1 MRSSLRDNFTLA
13 SRRRA
18 LLLALILLIG
28 AGASAVK
35 VTQPRFKT
43 LVDYQ
48 SQKLTW
54 QQCYDNFECSTL
66 RVPIDYSNLKLGIFK
81 LALLRYKATDQK
93 HRIGSLVVNPGGPGA
108 SGKDYAYNAE
118 SILNP
123 DILSN
128 YDIVGFDPRG
138 VGDSA
143 PIHCLNDA
151 ETDASYAADSKPDN
165 PAELVALEKQGR
177 EYAAKCLAKT
187 KFLDHYGTVNSA
199 RDMDI
204 LRLALGDKKLNF
216 LGKSYGTYLGTLYAS
231 LFPSNVG
238 RMVLDGAVDPSIS
251 AVQQSISQAVG
262 FDKALDSFITDC
274 FTRSDCPL
282 EKQSSKDVSRHE
294 LAVKQI
300 IGIFHQAAV
309 SPLLDKIDNSDA
321 TKKKFLTG
329 QHARMA
335 TESLVVL
342 GTASALYDNES
353 GWPQLRTA
361 IQESVAGYGATFL
374 ALGDEYSQRNTQ
386 GRYANNETD
395 AGFVIDCLD
404 WPENRTVS
412 QITKDAKVFTTKAP
426 VFGPYLAYGSLACK
440 NFASKSDTAKLIS
453 MSRTIDTNPVVII
466 GTTRDPAT
474 PYTWA
479 EGLHSKIHN
488 SRLISLSADGHTG
501 QGRGSTCVDF
511 VVDSYY
517 LSGKLPIADL
527 QCAL

>member
-216 LGKSYGTYLGTLYAS
+216 LGKSYGTYLGTLYA
-231 LFPSNVG
+231 
-238 RMVLDGAVDPSIS
+238 
-251 AVQQSISQAVG
+251 
-262 FDKALDSFITDC
+262 
-274 FTRSDCPL
+274 
-282 EKQSSKDVSRHE
+282 
-294 LAVKQI
+294 
-300 IGIFHQAAV
+300 
-309 SPLLDKIDNSDA
+309 
-321 TKKKFLTG
+321 
-329 QHARMA
+329 
-335 TESLVVL
+335 
-342 GTASALYDNES
+342 
-353 GWPQLRTA
+353 
-361 IQESVAGYGATFL
+361 
-374 ALGDEYSQRNTQ
+374 
-386 GRYANNETD
+386 
-395 AGFVIDCLD
+395 
-404 WPENRTVS
+404 
-412 QITKDAKVFTTKAP
+412 
-426 VFGPYLAYGSLACK
+426 
-440 NFASKSDTAKLIS
+440 
-453 MSRTIDTNPVVII
+453 
-466 GTTRDPAT
+466 
-474 PYTWA
+474 
-479 EGLHSKIHN
+479 
-488 SRLISLSADGHTG
+488 
-501 QGRGSTCVDF
+501 
-511 VVDSYY
+511 
-517 LSGKLPIADL
+517 
-527 QCAL
+527 